1 MSEIITATYNF
12 LDSLE
17 SSKLIKDLTKY
28 KNKLLSNQDLLSQI
42 AELKKETDST
52 KIIAKRKEIYRNKDY
67 CEYIKRYNEL
77 SFIILKINKKY
88 HDYTN
93 TKE

>member
-28 KNKLLSNQDLLSQI
+28 KAKLLSNKDLLSQI

-52 KIIAKRKEIYRNKDY
+52 KIISKRKEIYRNKDY

>member
-17 SSKLIKDLTKY
+17 ESELIKDLTKY
-28 KNKLLSNQDLLSQI
+28 KTKLLSNKSLLSQI
-42 AELKKETDST
+42 AELKQETDSN
-52 KIIAKRKEIYRNKDY
+52 KIIAKRKEIYNNKDY